1 MTSERSLA
9 ALAARPPPRPLRSP
23 SSSAS
28 PTTGRAPVAE
38 PAARSPVVSPPAS
51 STSAAASST
60 ASTTITVMLS
70 GPPCSLATVTSS
82 RAARWAL
89 RTRSST
95 LRIWVGSTTSER
107 PSEHSSSRSPI
118 CSL

>member
-1 MTSERSLA
+1 MASERSLA
-9 ALAARPPPRPLRSP
+9 ALAARPLPARRSP

-28 PTTGRAPVAE
+28 PTTGRAPVAD

-51 STSAAASST
+51 SASAAASST

-70 GPPCSLATVTSS
+70 GPPWSLATVTSS

-89 RTRSST
+89 RTRSRT
-95 LRIWVGSTTSER
+95 LRIWAGSTTSER
-107 PSEHSSSRSPI
+107 PSEHSSSRSPTW
-118 CSL
+118 SL